1 MTPYFFFGDIVG
13 FFLTYCLILSYAIV
27 FVYFYLFERDDYFYK
42 YRGSIQL
49 SLVLCLI
56 GLFFAQIIF
65 WKTFAL
71 DYNFLNFSLK
81 AKPGTTKTTA
91 LVTML
96 AAIAAVSGWVF
107 TSRVQIINATK
118 THAMQALMNSRNST
132 IYVQRVDDAMAIRQK
147 LRDKKGLGV
156 NDLVVVSQEDYINL
170 KPEERSAIHYMLNFM
185 EFIAV
190 GVRHNNMDEE
200 LIKGSLKTILKNNY
214 LMFQPVIEFVRIG
227 SPSNYIEMET
237 LHKRWDEYNND
248 KCMKCTNWFK
258 VSDDSKE
265 KNQPAR
271 KSIYAVMTILTLG
284 LWNLAITGIEFFER
298 YAKSNLKNDF
308 VCIDCGG
315 ESTPSGNIK

>member
-1 MTPYFFFGDIVG
+1 MG
-13 FFLTYCLILSYAIV
+13 FLLTYCLILSYLMV
-27 FVYFYLFERDDYFYK
+27 FIYFYLFERDDYFYK
-42 YRGSIQL
+42 FRGSVQL

-56 GLFFAQIIF
+56 GVFFAQIII
-65 WKTFAL
+65 WKTFTL

-107 TSRVQIINATK
+107 TSRVQIVNSTK
-118 THAMQALMNSRNST
+118 THAMQALMNSRTST
-132 IYVQRVDDAMAIRQK
+132 IYVQRVDEVTAISQK
-147 LRDKKGLGV
+147 LKKGQGLGV
-156 NDLVVVSQEDYINL
+156 NDPVVISEQEYL
-170 KPEERSAIHYMLNFM
+170 ALEPSERASIHYMLNFM

-214 LMFQPVIEFVRIG
+214 LMFQPVIECVRIG

-248 KCMKCTNWFK
+248 KCIQCRKWFE
-258 VSDDSKE
+258 VSEDIKE
-265 KNQPAR
+265 KSQPVKANL
-271 KSIYAVMTILTLG
+271 YAIMSILTLG
-284 LWNLAITGIEFFER
+284 IWNLAVSLIKIFEK
-298 YAKSNLKNDF
+298 YAKSSLKNDF
-308 VCIDCGG
+308 ICIDCGG
-315 ESTPSGNIK
+315 DKK

>member
-1 MTPYFFFGDIVG
+1 MV
-13 FFLTYCLILSYAIV
+13 LA
-27 FVYFYLFERDDYFYK
+27 YFYLFERDDYFYK

-49 SLVLCLI
+49 SLVLSFI
-56 GLFFAQIIF
+56 GVFFIQIII
-65 WKTFAL
+65 WKTFTL
-71 DYNFLNFSLK
+71 DYQFLNFSLK

-132 IYVQRVDDAMAIRQK
+132 IYVQRVDEAMAIRQK
-147 LRDKKGLGV
+147 LKDEKKLGV
-156 NDLVVVSQEDYINL
+156 NDLVIVSKDDYLQLN
-170 KPEERSAIHYMLNFM
+170 PAERASIHYMLNFL

-214 LMFQPVIEFVRIG
+214 LMFQPVIEYVRIS

-248 KCMKCTNWFK
+248 KCIKCTNWFK
-258 VSDDSKE
+258 VGDDRKD

-271 KSIYAVMTILTLG
+271 QSIYAVMTMLTLG
-284 LWNLAITGIEFFER
+284 LWNLAITGIEIFER

-308 VCIDCGG
+308 ICIDCGG
-315 ESTPSGNIK
+315 ESKISTDNN

>member
-1 MTPYFFFGDIVG
+1 M
-13 FFLTYCLILSYAIV
+13 V
-27 FVYFYLFERDDYFYK
+27 FAYFYLFERDDYFYK

-49 SLVLCLI
+49 SLVLSLI
-56 GLFFAQIIF
+56 GVFLIQIII
-65 WKTFAL
+65 WKTFTL
-71 DYNFLNFSLK
+71 DYHFLNFSLK

-132 IYVQRVDDAMAIRQK
+132 IYVQRVDEAMTIRQK
-147 LRDKKGLGV
+147 LKDEKKLGV
-156 NDLVVVSQEDYINL
+156 NDLVIVSKDDYLQL
-170 KPEERSAIHYMLNFM
+170 KPTERAAIHYMLNFL

-214 LMFQPVIEFVRIG
+214 LMFQPVIEYVRIG

-271 KSIYAVMTILTLG
+271 QSIYAVMTILTLG
-284 LWNLAITGIEFFER
+284 LWNLAITGISIFER

-308 VCIDCGG
+308 ICIDCGG
-315 ESTPSGNIK
+315 ESKISTDIN

>member
-1 MTPYFFFGDIVG
+1 MV
-13 FFLTYCLILSYAIV
+13 LA
-27 FVYFYLFERDDYFYK
+27 YFYLFERDDYFYK

-49 SLVLCLI
+49 SLVLSFI
-56 GLFFAQIIF
+56 GVFFIQIII
-65 WKTFAL
+65 WKTFTL
-71 DYNFLNFSLK
+71 DYQFLNFSLK

-132 IYVQRVDDAMAIRQK
+132 IYVQRVDEAMAIRQK
-147 LRDKKGLGV
+147 LKDEKKLGV
-156 NDLVVVSQEDYINL
+156 NDLVIVSKDDYLQLNL
-170 KPEERSAIHYMLNFM
+170 AERASIHYMLNFL

-214 LMFQPVIEFVRIG
+214 LMFQPVIEYVRIS

-248 KCMKCTNWFK
+248 KCIKCTNWFK
-258 VSDDSKE
+258 VGDGRKD

-271 KSIYAVMTILTLG
+271 QSIYAVMTILTLG
-284 LWNLAITGIEFFER
+284 LWNLAITGIEIFDR

-308 VCIDCGG
+308 ICIDCGG
-315 ESTPSGNIK
+315 ESKILTDIN